1 LKHLIAAV
9 AIKAHG
15 ALVAWGN
22 AFNGGDTTEVAD
34 RLTSGVVTV
43 FATQN
48 AFAALKDDGSV
59 VIWGNTSEGGAIVD
73 EGNPGH
79 LLNWLTVVD
88 SIPNNSAFTA
98 VADDGTIYV
107 WGNPYNGGVIDNS
120 NFFMPPSPVSKI
132 VRQRPLSR
140 HCSRTARC
148 SHGVTVI

>member
-88 SIPNNSAFTA
+88 SIPNNSAL
-98 VADDGTIYV
+98 
-107 WGNPYNGGVIDNS
+107 
-120 NFFMPPSPVSKI
+120 
-132 VRQRPLSR
+132 RPLLMMEPSTYGAIHITVALSTTAISLRRLPRSPRLSVSDRFHGTVPGR
-140 HCSRTARC
+140 HVV
-148 SHGVTVI
+148 HMG